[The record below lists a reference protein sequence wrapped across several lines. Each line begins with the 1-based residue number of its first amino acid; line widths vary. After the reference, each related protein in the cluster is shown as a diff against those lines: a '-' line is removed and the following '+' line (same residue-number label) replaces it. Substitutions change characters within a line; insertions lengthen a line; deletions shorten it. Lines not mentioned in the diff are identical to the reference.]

1 MLVRLLGV
9 GPVAVELITL
19 AAYARHRG
27 CDEKAVRKAIAEG
40 RITAIERDGR
50 KWIDRDVADIQW
62 ARNTRARAGAGAGAA
77 AGRKADGAAAP
88 VLPGPGSAEAAA
100 GGAGGAAPDGGGLDF
115 EVGDGIDYQ
124 EAARRLK
131 VEEARLA
138 RMERLEREG
147 KLTDAEAAGR
157 AIWTAFRAL
166 RDTAMPLGRRVA
178 GRVAAMDDARE
189 IQMLIEAEMRQVLQ
203 AFRDRML
210 MPVVRE
216 HAPLSVGDAPAV
228 EEG

>member
-1 MLVRLLGV
+1 MLVRLLGG
-9 GPVAVELITL
+9 GPVGVELMTL
-19 AAYARHRG
+19 AAYARHRS

-50 KWIDRDVADIQW
+50 KWIDPEVADIQW
-62 ARNTRARAGAGAGAA
+62 ARNTRARAGSGGGRRADVAPPPPVQPPSAAPAGGGAA
-77 AGRKADGAAAP
+77 AD
-88 VLPGPGSAEAAA
+88 GPGLDL
-100 GGAGGAAPDGGGLDF
+100 DG
-115 EVGDGIDYQ
+115 VGDGIDYQ
-124 EAARRLK
+124 EASRRLK

-157 AIWTAFRAL
+157 AIWTAFRTL

-178 GRVAAMDDARE
+178 GRVAAMSDARE
-189 IQMLIEAEMRQVLQ
+189 IQLLIDAEMRQVLQ

-216 HAPLSVGDAPAV
+216 HAAGAEADAPAV
-228 EEG
+228 DEG